1 MASLGTSSSADISI
15 PELVG
20 VPSLR
25 KSLGQFQGILHRQID
40 VIIQDCHLADP
51 HKDGTDS
58 RCNQQMIDI
67 LNVGLVNLEIA
78 YKKWNLRLDQ
88 LLEEDPNADN
98 LTEYREKWKKI
109 SPDYSEAKALII
121 TTICNIKK
129 PTSFTQNEQ
138 ETAIKIQPIKPISE
152 LKPFQLEKMSSPGRF
167 HEWKRRFESFFI
179 ASNLQKAPIVTQ
191 QAYFRQCISS
201 QLANL
206 LDSHISQD
214 LSVYPD
220 PNIAGDDSCI
230 GLLQKEIEKRHPLT
244 LRRLA
249 LFSTKQNVN
258 MSFTDYVA
266 IVKKKSETAD
276 ISNFN
281 SDNILSY
288 ILLSGCSDQGI
299 LEEVLKLSKNPDFE
313 QLVKIGTNLEVSRS
327 ILQALPGTH
336 QSRANLNSSYKLTGK
351 KNYDARSHAAQK
363 NDINQ
368 DQPSKI
374 FKSTNYMIEDM
385 KKRNICIRCGKF
397 KCINMKNCPMASKT
411 CDKCNRRGHIAPACA
426 AEGQN
431 RARNRSV
438 SFEPN
443 RASRNN
449 SQDGRQR
456 GNSYKRSENSSRNS
470 SLQRGRTAYK
480 KDGFQKNSFKQV
492 TNDTANEFG
501 ELAELLGET
510 AKLENRVYMIKNQAS
525 IITAGTPTPRI
536 KIKLG
541 PNYQT
546 TTECKIRP
554 FFSAVLADSGASRS
568 ICPYSL
574 VKDKNI
580 KFMDAP
586 NDILVD
592 AQNNRMDIKGRFYI
606 EAMYQDK
613 KVLIDCLIS
622 DSVEEFIVSWYDAI
636 ALGLHLAIENAAKSE
651 DSKNSAFVTLDQVEK
666 KENLAISAEMLS
678 KDKIAKKFSSA
689 ALSMNSRLVTPD
701 KVLPYD
707 AQKCLNS
714 ALSIDKISS
723 NLTDDQLKSFSPKYK
738 KQKQKYVI
746 LPHILRRIDYLV
758 SNKLKQNIRYQRKPS
773 NIKMKNHLLKLQNAT
788 HKAEELY
795 KQLDNIDFNNTL
807 KKVHFRENAVY
818 LTETKK
824 QDRNLDLK
832 PEDFLPILLEEFG
845 DVFKDELG
853 NRFMKVDPVKITL
866 KKGEHKFPRPCS
878 VAKSLPLFQHR
889 SAEET
894 LRNALK
900 SGIIERVPI
909 SEPAP
914 TLVWRAMFVQK
925 HSGKSRLVCN
935 FSGLNKEILR
945 PYHNFP
951 SASEILKSLPHDAH
965 CYASFD
971 LSHGYHQIL
980 MDNESKKLTTFLLP
994 RVGNDP
1000 GGLFRY
1006 RSLPMGLSCSSDLF
1020 CKATDIAFRQLEH
1033 HFKLVDDVLLYAS
1046 NYPNLLEK
1054 CRKFLQKC
1062 REFNIIVSPTKFK
1075 AATEI
1080 KYAGSIISAQGVQCD
1095 PTYLANIYALKPPS
1109 NQSMVR
1115 SFLGMCNQIAPYVVD
1130 LSKITLPIR
1139 ELLQKNTAFNWTSIH
1154 QAAFDK
1160 VKQILTGPKVLH
1172 HFNPKLAPVIMTD
1185 ACFQGLG
1192 YCLLQYD
1199 ENDVEEKRPKL
1210 IVAGGRG
1217 LTPAESNWS
1226 VCEIETLGLVYALK
1240 KLRHFIAGCQS
1251 VKIRV
1256 DHKPLLGLF
1265 SKSIDQIENKRLQRL
1280 REKVLH
1286 INLDIQ
1292 FVPGIN
1298 NNLADYISR
1307 SAVFKP
1313 IVSMQKTPFKPEQTN
1328 KQTNKQTDS
1337 YSQQQQLPGLV
1348 AAKESPCARGS
1359 DMTGRV
1365 LSTTNPDRVIQRA
1378 SESCFDHNVLTEEI
1392 LDIES
1397 QSVQIPQVV
1406 AKVLQ
1411 QMGNPDHFAVPGR
1424 RFSST
1429 NTGLPCSMFRYL
1441 LEVSLSDK
1449 QYQNLVDCVRKK
1461 TTFINL
1467 PPILKKEVCSN
1478 IYPNMSV
1485 FSKSSLYSVWTPDQ
1499 IINRQAQ
1506 KSISEPGLLLVD
1518 NERIFVP
1525 KILRQEILKR
1535 IHMGHPGRNKSLR
1548 FSRRFF
1554 YWPGLSQDI
1563 INQIDKCEVCKTHL
1577 PAQKEAPLCSSF
1589 PEYASPFSMLGMDVF
1604 HANGLN
1610 YLALICRMSGFPFCF
1625 KLKSTT
1631 SESIIKALD
1640 SLFTVFG
1647 YPVNLRTDGA
1657 SYFTSHT
1664 FQTYLK
1670 NKGINHEL
1678 SSPLRPSSN
1687 GISEQ
1692 AVAILKKLLSK
1703 CAFKWDTFN
1712 DHLAQLRACPRND
1725 GFSAAELFLGRCI
1738 RTNLP
1743 LLPKAYSFNFK
1754 RALAG
1759 YNARLLNLSKLQAQ
1773 TQETRNILDDLRINQ
1788 RVAVYADVGTS
1799 AKWSTR
1805 ARVIGFVRPSLT
1817 AAINYHVAIEGKPS
1831 KTYVRSRIHLL
1842 KVPESEDPGEAFI
1855 SEALGHIQLA
1865 SPDQEVHKREV
1876 QDYILALRR
1885 NPNRSELLKA
1895 NGLEQLLHEYLG
1907 AEPHLEA
1914 IRNYVFDNEH
1924 GDFYA
1929 YEDRPRTPES
1939 PPPSGDLTELV
1950 PPMSNPYAET
1960 GSQLS
1965 SPDLAGLCLEEVLSA
1980 EDELPIQPKSDLP
1993 AEKGSSDGKIHSE
2006 TGAVSKHPQGL
2017 VGGRYFL
2024 RPRDDMKALNKVHQI
2039 AQQSVASSQGEESV
2053 VKISDQKRKERI
2065 KSLRFK
2071 IVKTHRQWS
2080 DHSSGQ
2086 SSHKVTYTY
2095 LPLSDSD

>member
-20 VPSLR
+20 VPSMR
-25 KSLGQFQGILHRQID
+25 KSLAQFQGILHRQID
-40 VIIQDCHLADP
+40 VIDQDCHLADP
-51 HKDGTDS
+51 NSNGTNS
-58 RCNQQMIDI
+58 RCNQQMLDI
-67 LNVGLVNLEIA
+67 LNIGLVNLEIA
-78 YKKWNLRLDQ
+78 FKKWNLRFEQ
-88 LLEEDPNADN
+88 LLDEDSSEDN
-98 LTEYREKWKKI
+98 LAEYKEKWKKI
-109 SPDYSEAKALII
+109 PQDYADAKALIVN
-121 TTICNIKK
+121 TICNIKK
-129 PTSFTQNEQ
+129 PTRLPQNDQ
-138 ETAIKIQPIKPISE
+138 ETATKIQPIKPIAE

-249 LFSTKQNVN
+249 LFSTKQNVS

-266 IVKKKSETAD
+266 MVNKKSETAD
-276 ISNFN
+276 ISNFDA
-281 SDNILSY
+281 DNILSY

-313 QLVKIGTNLEVSRS
+313 QIVKIGTNLEVSRS
-327 ILQALPGTH
+327 ILQALPGVH
-336 QSRANLNSSYKLTGK
+336 QNRANLNSSYKLTGK
-351 KNYDARSHAAQK
+351 KNYYTRSQAARTH
-363 NDINQ
+363 DMDR
-368 DQPSKI
+368 DQTRSKV

-385 KKRNICIRCGKF
+385 KRRNICIRCGKF

-426 AEGQN
+426 AEGQD
-431 RARNRSV
+431 RGRNRSV
-438 SFEPN
+438 SFDPN
-443 RASRNN
+443 KESRSN
-449 SQDGRQR
+449 SQDERQR
-456 GNSYKRSENSSRNS
+456 GNSYKRSESSRSN
-470 SLQRGRTAYK
+470 SLQRGRTVYK
-480 KDGFQKNSFKQV
+480 KEGFQKNSFKQV

-510 AKLENRVYMIKNQAS
+510 AKLENRVYMIKNQTS
-525 IITAGTPTPRI
+525 FISAGTPTPRI

-546 TTECKIRP
+546 VTECKIRP
-554 FFSAVLADSGASRS
+554 FFTPVLPDSGASRS
-568 ICPYSL
+568 ICPYSI
-574 VKDKNI
+574 VKDKNM
-580 KFMDAP
+580 KYMDAP

-592 AQNNRMDIKGRFYI
+592 AQNNRMDIKGRFHI
-606 EAMYQDK
+606 EAMYKDK

-636 ALGLHLAIENAAKSE
+636 ALNLHLAIEHAAKLKNAR
-651 DSKNSAFVTLDQVEK
+651 DSSFETLNQFEEK
-666 KENLAISAEMLS
+666 EHFAISAKIPSE
-678 KDKIAKKFSSA
+678 DKIDKKFGSA
-689 ALSMNSRLVTPD
+689 AFSMNSRSVTTDKLV
-701 KVLPYD
+701 PYD
-707 AQKCLNS
+707 AQKCLQRT
-714 ALSIDKISS
+714 LSIDKISS
-723 NLTDDQLKSFSPKYK
+723 NLADVQLKSFSPRYK

-746 LPHILRRIDYLV
+746 LPHVLKKIDHLV
-758 SNKLKQNIRYQRKPS
+758 SNKLKQEFRDHGKTS
-773 NIKMKNHLLKLQNAT
+773 NFNMKNHFLKLQNAT
-788 HKAEELY
+788 HKAEKLY
-795 KQLDNIDFNNTL
+795 KKLDDIDFNNTL
-807 KKVHFRENAVY
+807 RKVHFRENAVY
-818 LTETKK
+818 LADTSK
-824 QDRNLDLK
+824 QDRNLDLQ
-832 PEDFLPILLEEFG
+832 PQNFLPILLEEFG
-845 DVFKDELG
+845 DVFRDELG

-866 KKGEHKFPRPCS
+866 KKGENKFPRPCS
-878 VAKSLPLFQHR
+878 VAKSLPLFQHK
-889 SAEET
+889 SAEVT
-894 LRNALK
+894 LNNALR

-925 HSGKSRLVCN
+925 DSGKSRLVCN
-935 FSGLNKEILR
+935 FSGLNKEVLR

-951 SASEILKSLPHDAH
+951 SASEILKSLPHDAN

-980 MDNESKKLTTFLLP
+980 MDTESRKLTTFLLP

-1020 CKATDIAFRQLEH
+1020 CKATDHAFRQLEH
-1033 HFKLVDDVLLYAS
+1033 HFKLVDDVLLYS
-1046 NYPNLLEK
+1046 NNYSNLLEK

-1062 REFNIIVSPTKFK
+1062 QEFNIIVSPTKFK

-1080 KYAGSIISAQGVQCD
+1080 KYAGSIISAQGVKCD
-1095 PTYLANIYALKPPS
+1095 PNYLASIYALKPPS

-1115 SFLGMCNQIAPYVVD
+1115 SFLGMCNQIASYVMD

-1139 ELLQKNTAFNWTSIH
+1139 ELLQKNTAFNWTPIH

-1172 HFNPKLAPVIMTD
+1172 HFNPKLAPVVMSD

-1199 ENDVEEKRPKL
+1199 ESDTEEKCPKL

-1226 VCEIETLGLVYALK
+1226 VCEIETLGLIYALK

-1251 VKIRV
+1251 VIVKV
-1256 DHKPLLGLF
+1256 DHKPILGLF

-1286 INLDIQ
+1286 INLDIR

-1307 SAVFKP
+1307 ASVFKP
-1313 IVSMQKTPFKPEQTN
+1313 VVGIQKPPFRP
-1328 KQTNKQTDS
+1328 KQTNKQNS
-1337 YSQQQQLPGLV
+1337 YCQQQLPMVG
-1348 AAKESPCARGS
+1348 ATGESLRAHQS
-1359 DMTGRV
+1359 DMTGRAF
-1365 LSTTNPDRVIQRA
+1365 TATNSDRVIQRA
-1378 SESCFDHNVLTEEI
+1378 SESCFDHNVLTKEI
-1392 LDIES
+1392 LDSES
-1397 QSVQIPQVV
+1397 QSIQVPQVV
-1406 AKVLQ
+1406 HKVLQ
-1411 QMGNPDHFAVPGR
+1411 KIMEDPDQYVVPNR
-1424 RFSST
+1424 KFSST
-1429 NTGLPCSMFRYL
+1429 NSGLPCSMFRVL
-1441 LEVSLSDK
+1441 VEVSLSDK
-1449 QYQNLVDCVRKK
+1449 KYQELVDCIRNK
-1461 TTFINL
+1461 TAFVNL
-1467 PPILKKEVCSN
+1467 PPLLKKEVCSN

-1485 FSKSSLYSVWTPDQ
+1485 FSKSSLYSVWTPAQ
-1499 IINRQAQ
+1499 IINKQPPRL
-1506 KSISEPGLLLVD
+1506 ISEPGLLLID

-1525 KILRQEILKR
+1525 KMLRQEILKR
-1535 IHMGHPGRNKSLR
+1535 IHIGHPGRNKSLR

-1563 INQIDKCEVCKTHL
+1563 INQIDNCEVCKTHL

-1589 PEYASPFSMLGMDVF
+1589 PQHASPFSMVGTDVF

-1610 YLALICRMSGFPFCF
+1610 YLALTCRMSGFPFCF

-1631 SESIIKALD
+1631 SESIIRALD
-1640 SLFTVFG
+1640 SLFSVFG
-1647 YPVNLRTDGA
+1647 YPVNLRSDGA
-1657 SYFTSHT
+1657 TYFTSNT

-1670 NKGINHEL
+1670 NRGINHEL
-1678 SSPLRPSSN
+1678 SSPMRPSSN
-1687 GISEQ
+1687 GVSEK
-1692 AVAILKKLLSK
+1692 AVSILKRLLSK
-1703 CAFKWDTFN
+1703 CAFKWDIFN

-1754 RALAG
+1754 RALEG
-1759 YNARLLNLSKLQAQ
+1759 YNTRVLNLSKLQAQ
-1773 TQETRNILDDLRINQ
+1773 TEETRNILDDLRLNQ
-1788 RVAVYADVGTS
+1788 RVAIYADNGTP
-1799 AKWSTR
+1799 ARWSPR
-1805 ARVIGFVRPSLT
+1805 GRVIGFVRPSLT
-1817 AAINYHVAIEGKPS
+1817 ATINYHVAIEGNPS

-1842 KVPESEDPGEAFI
+1842 KVPEAEDPSEMFI
-1855 SEALGHIQLA
+1855 SEALGSIQLA
-1865 SPDQEVHKREV
+1865 STDQDVHKRDIK
-1876 QDYILALRR
+1876 DYISALRR
-1885 NPNRSELLKA
+1885 NPSRTELLKA
-1895 NGLEQLLHEYLG
+1895 DGLEQILHEYSG
-1907 AEPHLEA
+1907 ARPHLEA
-1914 IRNYVFDNEH
+1914 IKNYVFDNEY
-1924 GDFYA
+1924 GDFNA
-1929 YEDRPRTPES
+1929 YDNRPQSPDS
-1939 PPPSGDLTELV
+1939 PPPSGHLTELI
-1950 PPMSNPYAET
+1950 PSMSNPYNDS

-1965 SPDLAGLCLEEVLSA
+1965 SPDLAGLCLEDVLSA
-1980 EDELPIQPKSDLP
+1980 EGQPKNELPS
-1993 AEKGSSDGKIHSE
+1993 EKGGTGEVKIHSDKDQPAA
-2006 TGAVSKHPQGL
+2006 GDVLNHPQGSA
-2017 VGGRYFL
+2017 GGRYFL
-2024 RPRDDMKALNKVHQI
+2024 RPRDDSKALNKIHQI
-2039 AQQSVASSQGEESV
+2039 AQKPVENSHSEEADIKVFDHHKKKVNPSLKF
-2053 VKISDQKRKERI
+2053 KII
-2065 KSLRFK
+2065 KS
-2071 IVKTHRQWS
+2071 HRQWS
-2080 DHSSGQ
+2080 NHSGGQ
-2086 SSHKVTYTY
+2086 SSHKITYTY

>member
-1 MASLGTSSSADISI
+1 
-15 PELVG
+15 
-20 VPSLR
+20 
-25 KSLGQFQGILHRQID
+25 
-40 VIIQDCHLADP
+40 
-51 HKDGTDS
+51 
-58 RCNQQMIDI
+58 MIDI

-78 YKKWNLRLDQ
+78 FKKWNLRLEQ
-88 LLEEDPNADN
+88 LLEEDSNADN
-98 LTEYREKWKKI
+98 LTEYREKWKKV

-121 TTICNIKK
+121 NTICNIKK
-129 PTSFTQNEQ
+129 PTSFPQNEQ
-138 ETAIKIQPIKPISE
+138 ETATKIQPIKPISE

-220 PNIAGDDSCI
+220 PNIVGDDSCI

-266 IVKKKSETAD
+266 MVKKKSETAD

-327 ILQALPGTH
+327 ILQALPGAH
-336 QSRANLNSSYKLTGK
+336 QNRANLNSSYKLTGK
-351 KNYDARSHAAQK
+351 KNYYARSNTAQK
-363 NDINQ
+363 HDMTQ
-368 DQPSKI
+368 DQTSKI

-385 KKRNICIRCGKF
+385 KKQNICIRCGKF

-426 AEGQN
+426 AEGQDLG
-431 RARNRSV
+431 RNRSV
-438 SFEPN
+438 SFDPN
-443 RASRNN
+443 RTSRSN

-456 GNSYKRSENSSRNS
+456 GNSYKRSESNSRNS
-470 SLQRGRTAYK
+470 SFQRGRTAYK
-480 KDGFQKNSFKQV
+480 KGGFQKNSFKQV

-501 ELAELLGET
+501 ELADLLGET

-525 IITAGTPTPRI
+525 VISAGTPTPRI

-546 TTECKIRP
+546 VKECKIRP
-554 FFSAVLADSGASRS
+554 FFTPVLADSGASRS

-574 VKDKNI
+574 IKDKNI
-580 KFMDAP
+580 KYMDAP

-592 AQNNRMDIKGRFYI
+592 AQNNKMDVKGRFLI

-613 KVLIDCLIS
+613 KVLLDCLIS
-622 DSVEEFIVSWYDAI
+622 ESVGEFIISWYDAI
-636 ALGLHLAIENAAKSE
+636 ALNLHLAIENAAKME
-651 DSKNSAFVTLDQVEK
+651 NTIDSSFETLDQFEEK
-666 KENLAISAEMLS
+666 GNLAISATVPSE
-678 KDKIAKKFSSA
+678 DKIDEKFSSA
-689 ALSMNSRLVTPD
+689 AFSMSQRSATDKLKPYEAQNCLHRSLSN
-701 KVLPYD
+701 
-707 AQKCLNS
+707 
-714 ALSIDKISS
+714 DKISS
-723 NLTDDQLKSFSPKYK
+723 KLTSAQLKSFSPRYK
-738 KQKQKYVI
+738 KQKQKYVV
-746 LPHILRRIDYLV
+746 LPHLLQKIDHLV
-758 SNKLKQNIRYQRKPS
+758 SAKLKKDFENNGKKS
-773 NIKMKNHLLKLQNAT
+773 KFSMKNHFLKLQTAT
-788 HKAEELY
+788 HKAGKLY
-795 KQLDNIDFNNTL
+795 KKLDNIDFNNSL
-807 KKVHFRENAVY
+807 RKVHFHKNAVY
-818 LTETKK
+818 LTDTLK
-824 QDRNLDLK
+824 QDRNLELQ
-832 PEDFLPILLEEFG
+832 PEHFLPILLKEFG
-845 DVFKDELG
+845 DVFRDEIG
-853 NRFMKVDPVKITL
+853 NKFMKVDPVKITL
-866 KKGEHKFPRPCS
+866 KKGENKFPRPCS
-878 VAKSLPLFQHR
+878 VAKSLPLFQHK

-894 LRNALK
+894 LNNALK

-914 TLVWRAMFVQK
+914 TMVWRAMFVQK

-951 SASEILKSLPHDAH
+951 SASEILKSLPHDAL

-971 LSHGYHQIL
+971 MSQGYHQIL
-980 MDNESKKLTTFLLP
+980 MDTESKKLTTFLLP

-1020 CKATDIAFRQLEH
+1020 CKATDHAFRQLEH
-1033 HFKLVDDVLLYAS
+1033 HFKLVDDVLLYS
-1046 NYPNLLEK
+1046 NNYPNLLEK
-1054 CRKFLQKC
+1054 CRKFLKKC
-1062 REFNIIVSPTKFK
+1062 QEFNIIVSPTKFK
-1075 AATEI
+1075 AANEI

-1095 PTYLANIYALKPPS
+1095 PNYLANIYALKPPS
-1109 NQSMVR
+1109 SQSMVR

-1185 ACFQGLG
+1185 ASFQGLG

-1217 LTPAESNWS
+1217 ITPAESNWS

-1256 DHKPLLGLF
+1256 DHKPLIGLF

-1313 IVSMQKTPFKPEQTN
+1313 VVNIHKTPFKPEQTN

-1337 YSQQQQLPGLV
+1337 YYHQQLPVLD
-1348 AAKESPCARGS
+1348 AARESSCALTA
-1359 DMTGRV
+1359 DITGRV

-1378 SESCFDHNVLTEEI
+1378 SESCFDHNVLTEEV
-1392 LDIES
+1392 LDVES
-1397 QSVQIPQVV
+1397 QSIQIPQVV
-1406 AKVLQ
+1406 ATVLQ
-1411 QMGNPDHFAVPGR
+1411 QMENPDHFVVPGR
-1424 RFSST
+1424 KFSST

-1449 QYQNLVDCVRKK
+1449 KYQSLVDCVRKK
-1461 TTFINL
+1461 TTFVNL

-1478 IYPNMSV
+1478 IYPHMSV

-1499 IINRQAQ
+1499 VINRQAQ
-1506 KSISEPGLLLVD
+1506 KSISEPGLLLID

-1525 KILRQEILKR
+1525 EILRQEILKR

-1563 INQIDKCEVCKTHL
+1563 VNQIDKCEVCKSHL

-1589 PEYASPFSMLGMDVF
+1589 PQYASPFSMLGMDVF

-1610 YLALICRMSGFPFCF
+1610 YLALICRMSSFPFCF

-1640 SLFTVFG
+1640 SLFSVFG
-1647 YPVNLRTDGA
+1647 YPINLRTDGA

-1687 GISEQ
+1687 GISEH

-1703 CAFKWDTFN
+1703 CAFKWDKFN

-1759 YNARLLNLSKLQAQ
+1759 YNARVLNLSKLQAQ
-1773 TQETRNILDDLRINQ
+1773 TEETRNILDDLRIHQ
-1788 RVAVYADVGTS
+1788 RVAIYGDVGTS
-1799 AKWSTR
+1799 ARWSTR
-1805 ARVIGFVRPSLT
+1805 GRVIGFVRPSLT
-1817 AAINYHVAIEGKPS
+1817 AAINYHVAIEGQPS

-1842 KVPESEDPGEAFI
+1842 KVPESEDHGEIFI

-1865 SPDQEVHKREV
+1865 SEDQELHKRDIH
-1876 QDYILALRR
+1876 DYILALRR
-1885 NPNRSELLKA
+1885 NPVRSELLKA
-1895 NGLEQLLHEYLG
+1895 DGLEQLLREYSG
-1907 AEPHLEA
+1907 ARPHLEA
-1914 IRNYVFDNEH
+1914 IRNYVFDNEY
-1924 GDFYA
+1924 GDFNA
-1929 YEDRPRTPES
+1929 YEDRPRNPES
-1939 PPPSGDLTELV
+1939 PPPPGDLTELV

-1960 GSQLS
+1960 DSQLS

-1980 EDELPIQPKSDLP
+1980 DKLPDQPKSDLP
-1993 AEKGSSDGKIHSE
+1993 CEKKSSDEVKIHRDTDQST
-2006 TGAVSKHPQGL
+2006 TGAVLKHPQGS
-2017 VGGRYFL
+2017 VGGRYS
-2024 RPRDDMKALNKVHQI
+2024 P
-2039 AQQSVASSQGEESV
+2039 
-2053 VKISDQKRKERI
+2053 
-2065 KSLRFK
+2065 
-2071 IVKTHRQWS
+2071 
-2080 DHSSGQ
+2080 
-2086 SSHKVTYTY
+2086 
-2095 LPLSDSD
+2095 P